1 MDIKLL
7 SGCCAKI
14 TVDADECRAMGI
26 SYLSFSPDSVSARI
40 FLASLLARLE
50 AMGAAAAKS
59 SRITAEIFEQTD
71 KSLVIYIC
79 GMQMQDDPED
89 EDNCSD
95 RLRVIAACD
104 PRRLAEAAD
113 ELPDDTQCELFA
125 FDGKYYLF
133 FEGGSAG
140 QPCDRVFAAKIKEY
154 GKRLSDA
161 PLKKLRGL

>member
-14 TVDADECRAMGI
+14 TVDAEECQEMGI

-50 AMGAAAAKS
+50 AMGAAKS

-89 EDNCSD
+89 EDRSD
-95 RLRVIAACD
+95 RLRMIAACD
-104 PRRLAEAAD
+104 PRRLAKAAD

-125 FDGKYYLF
+125 FDGRYYLF
-133 FEGGSAG
+133 FESGSAG